1 MSQSGVKQ
9 QAIRMWM
16 ELSVPD
22 DSGVYRVVPLDIC
35 NFTSTFAKN
44 SIPQAS
50 CCINVGVAST
60 NTNFL
65 SNIHYIVSR
74 LVFKT
79 RAVVYL
85 QAYKGFT
92 FVPKGVGNNEELL
105 NDGRPFVVFDGYT
118 TGSGYRRGASGAEY
132 VISLEHWLTD
142 LTASTALSPD
152 LVPNTAFNTY
162 FPAVVPTGEG
172 TPGDP
177 FAGSITSTLDPQA
190 LSEDLWG
197 KGLLYFY
204 SFIASRNA
212 LGLTQDNYTGVG
224 NLLELEGL
232 FSSQRNDTALIA
244 LSRMLGPANRAYLPL
259 RLRSTAV
266 TQNIVTG
273 ITNMIT
279 SLSAR
284 SLNGSTFW
292 DNILTFGGQ
301 LKYDVLPLIN
311 TAVVAPTLPNFYY
324 PWKKIYASEI
334 SSIDLSTAMPRFLK
348 GVVLTTSSSE
358 NSGYA
363 DVGNLPQEASGK
375 FYDFLSCGIYIGS
388 NIGQVLIET
397 APEWLSQPVSPI
409 LAAAGNNFVFD
420 AAKRNDPAQKIDK
433 AATEYAVVANAFA
446 KLVYSTEI
454 LKHRAGNV
462 SGKLRFDI
470 APGSVVAVETLGE
483 MQPPSDTLG
492 YPLFAMV
499 EQVATTIDC
508 TSPSASTTFT
518 LSNIRTAYENT
529 NISLVSTANPLY
541 DMVWNGC
548 GMYL

>member
-162 FPAVVPTGEG
+162 FPAVVPVEDQ
-172 TPGDP
+172 PGNVFGQTVTSILSP
-177 FAGSITSTLDPQA
+177 FEIAQ
-190 LSEDLWG
+190 DLWG
-197 KGLLYFY
+197 SGLLKFY
-204 SFIASRNA
+204 SFIANKNA
-212 LGLTQDNYTGVG
+212 LGLIQDNYAGIG

-232 FSSQRNDTALIA
+232 FSSQKNDTALIA
-244 LSRMLGPANRAYLPL
+244 LSRILGPGNRSYVPL
-259 RLRSTAV
+259 KLRDIGGTL
-266 TQNIVTG
+266 NIVTG
-273 ITNMIT
+273 ISEMI
-279 SLSAR
+279 SKLSVR

-292 DNILTFGGQ
+292 DNILTFGAQ

-348 GVVLTTSSSE
+348 GVVLTTASSE
-358 NSGYA
+358 NSGYN
-363 DVGNLPQEASGK
+363 DVGNLPQEATGK
-375 FYDFLSCGIYIGS
+375 FYDFLSCGIYIG
-388 NIGQVLIET
+388 NNVGQILIET
-397 APEWLSQPVSPI
+397 APEWLSQPVSPV
-409 LAAAGNNFVFD
+409 LAAAENNFVFD
-420 AAKRNDPAQKIDK
+420 AAVRKDPAQKIDK
-433 AATEYAVVANAFA
+433 VATEFAVIANAFA